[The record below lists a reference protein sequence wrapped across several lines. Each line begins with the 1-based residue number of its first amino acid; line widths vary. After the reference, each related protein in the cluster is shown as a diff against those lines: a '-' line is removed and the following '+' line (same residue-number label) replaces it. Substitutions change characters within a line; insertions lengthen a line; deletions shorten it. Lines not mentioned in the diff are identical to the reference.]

1 MTDAFAKATEPFWGT
16 PLALLDAL
24 GAAQAGTLL
33 FALFVFIAA
42 LELLRSGLGI
52 VAHAARALAVVALGL
67 AAATFVYGDYLAPPA
82 AALLS
87 QSGLAAPHHDQALVA
102 VLGAA
107 AAGVAYGAGR
117 FEGAPRRAAKA
128 APSGWRTLGAMRA
141 RAARQPDREV
151 RLNAFALL
159 QQRQALHNPKRVQ
172 TRIYRPGVRERFSN
186 KA

>member
-1 MTDAFAKATEPFWGT
+1 MTDTFAKATEPFWGT

-33 FALFVFIAA
+33 FSLFVFIAA
-42 LELLRSGLGI
+42 LELLRSGVGLI
-52 VAHAARALAVVALGL
+52 AHLARALAIVALAL
-67 AAATFVYGDYLAPPA
+67 ASATFVYGDYLAPPA

-128 APSGWRTLGAMRA
+128 TVSRWRAPVAIRGRA
-141 RAARQPDREV
+141 TPSSDREPP
-151 RLNAFALL
+151 LSAFALL
-159 QQRQALHNPKRVQ
+159 QQRQVIHNPKRVQ

-186 KA
+186 KT